1 MEQMTEKQAPI
12 LELRHV
18 CKTFRTDDG
27 REVRAVR
34 DASLSVYPGECVALV
49 GESGCGKSTIARMIT
64 RLINPT
70 SGEIILCGRDTS
82 KMEGRALLDLYRD
95 IQMVFQDPYSVF
107 SPRMSVGTFLG
118 EGLVHH
124 GIMTRAQATEEAKN
138 LLQLVE
144 LPPELMDR
152 MPHQLSGG
160 QLQRIVV
167 ARAMSIRPKVLLLDE
182 ATSALDVSV
191 QKQVLELLSRLRK
204 ELNLTYVFIGHDLAV
219 VRTIADRIAVMYAG
233 MIMEELRSEDLA
245 EAQHPYTRRL
255 LQSVF
260 SVHDRTNRKIIQ
272 VEDMS
277 VAANA
282 SGAEGCPFHSRC
294 PQAARE
300 CENTCPPLRELG
312 PDHRAACLALSYA
325 APNDPVPPVT

>member
-1 MEQMTEKQAPI
+1 MEREAPI
-12 LELRHV
+12 LELRNIV
-18 CKTFRTDDG
+18 KTFRTDDG
-27 REVRAVR
+27 REVRAVKG
-34 DASLSVYPGECVALV
+34 ASLSVYPGECVGIV

-64 RLINPT
+64 NLTSTT
-70 SGEIILCGRDTS
+70 SGEILLCGREIADL
-82 KMEGRALLDLYRD
+82 KGAALRESYQD

-107 SPRMSVGTFLG
+107 SPRMSVGTFLC

-124 GIMTRAQATEEAKN
+124 GIMSRSQALEEAKR

-144 LPPELMDR
+144 LPVELMDR

-160 QLQRIVV
+160 QLQRIGI
-167 ARAMSIRPKVLLLDE
+167 ARAVSIRPKVLLLDE

-191 QKQVLELLSRLRK
+191 QKQVLDLLCRLRK

-233 MIMEELRSEDLA
+233 LIVEELPSADLDK
-245 EAQHPYTRRL
+245 AQHPYTQRL

-260 SVHDRTNRKIIQ
+260 SVHDRNRKVIQ

-277 VAANA
+277 VSANA
-282 SGAEGCPFHSRC
+282 QGAQGCPFRPRC
-294 PQAARE
+294 PQAKPQCA
-300 CENTCPPLRELG
+300 NLCPALKELG
-312 PDHRAACLALSYA
+312 PNHRAACLTL
-325 APNDPVPPVT
+325 

>member
-1 MEQMTEKQAPI
+1 MTEKRQPI
-12 LELRHV
+12 LELRHIS
-18 CKTFRTDDG
+18 KTFRTDDG

-34 DASLSVYPGECVALV
+34 DASLAVYPGECVALV

-64 RLINPT
+64 RLIDPT
-70 SGEIILCGRDTS
+70 GGEIILDGRDIS
-82 KMEGRALLDLYRD
+82 KLQGRELRNLYRD

-107 SPRMSVGTFLG
+107 SPIMNIGTFLG

-124 GIMTRAQATEEAKN
+124 GIMNRAQATEEAKN

-160 QLQRIVV
+160 QLQRVVV
-167 ARAMSIRPKVLLLDE
+167 ARAVSIRPKLLLLDE

-191 QKQVLELLSRLRK
+191 QKQVLKLLIRLRK
-204 ELNLTYVFIGHDLAV
+204 ELDLTYVFIGHDLAV
-219 VRTIADRIAVMYAG
+219 VRSVADRIAVMYAG
-233 MIMEELRSEDLA
+233 LIVEELNSDDL
-245 EAQHPYTRRL
+245 EKAQHPYTKRL

-260 SVHDRTNRKIIQ
+260 SVHDRNRKVIQ

-277 VAANA
+277 VTAAHQIP
-282 SGAEGCPFHSRC
+282 GCPFQPRC
-294 PQAARE
+294 PLAGPA
-300 CENTCPPLRELG
+300 CEGTSPPLRELEPG
-312 PDHRAACLALSYA
+312 HRAACYAL
-325 APNDPVPPVT
+325 NG